1 MPSGWCQGP
10 LPQEGRMRWQNPPYT
25 FSFNWNRASFC
36 TSISRASWTSSWS
49 RRPRGQSSAEHQT
62 SAGRYLYLLAG
73 RESSAGSQHEMDT
86 DNSGSTL
93 RCPSLQPPLLLPLP
107 LPSSLESFLPS
118 KWGAKRDDVDSPA
131 LDPALLAPMERIAA
145 ASAACQH
152 PSKCSVYNESL

>member
-1 MPSGWCQGP
+1 
-10 LPQEGRMRWQNPPYT
+10 MRWQNPPYT
-25 FSFNWNRASFC
+25 FPLNWNRASFC

-49 RRPRGQSSAEHQT
+49 RKSIGQSSAEHQT

-93 RCPSLQPPLLLPLP
+93 RCPSLQPRFCFRFRFRV
-107 LPSSLESFLPS
+107 SSLESFLPS
-118 KWGAKRDDVDSPA
+118 KWGAKRGDVDSPA